1 MRQKVTSLCSQ
12 KDTLVKVS
20 KRWLLVNVKD
30 PLNFIQQEAGRTLE
44 EFGTEWLDHK
54 EIG

>member
-1 MRQKVTSLCSQ
+1 MTSLCSQ

-30 PLNFIQQEAGRTLE
+30 FTLQGAGRTLE